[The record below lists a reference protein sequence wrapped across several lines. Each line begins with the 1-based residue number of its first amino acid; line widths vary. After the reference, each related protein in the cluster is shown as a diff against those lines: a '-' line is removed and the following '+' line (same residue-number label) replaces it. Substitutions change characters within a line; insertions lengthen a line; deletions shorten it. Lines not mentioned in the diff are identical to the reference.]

1 MKFVIKLLFILFFV
15 VHFSSFGQKLQLQKN
30 LESVSKVIQSPNGD
44 YLLANEMTNYILI
57 DQKSKIQLASM
68 EIDFNNNGAIGQ
80 GNFLFY
86 DNSKFILN
94 TSRELLLVDL
104 LNKKIDTIFT
114 SIKFPEIIE
123 SFIVVPNNQNKI
135 LITSKVFPIEKNGT
149 IKMVGEK
156 KGEIF
161 YEDIK
166 KCKVRIYDFVSKK
179 ETNLIDFPYSVTTL
193 TTTDTDEILA
203 GTFDGNV
210 IKISEDLNF
219 ELLFK
224 AFDRPVFSIV
234 NKKKNY
240 LLIPH
245 RGKNIIFDSGEGELY
260 FFDEGYRMTSKIS
273 IPIPEEK
280 SINDTAKKVNDIKA
294 LPHNHVLNVLNPKQ
308 EDFIYINYGFN
319 GLLKANLQTLNYSN
333 LVVSERTASFFA
345 LNYDTSQV
353 IASISD
359 KTSVFGNTGKLYLY
373 DLQSEKFIDAFRTIQ
388 PRIKFKKINKVF
400 YNKNYYYVAKQTED
414 YKNSITVFSSNS
426 SENNILKA
434 KNISYNYNDNGL
446 LIHNYDRLVYGILK
460 LDKLS
465 KREYNFKFKETGW
478 NATDSKDS
486 LHLEIFTPIID
497 IEKYDSKKLPVGVTE
512 FKKISDD
519 AYLIS
524 GFGYSNNETQYS
536 FHIINAKQDILFE
549 KKDNKYL
556 VLNEIKVSAS
566 GKYIATREN
575 KDNNTV
581 IEVWDWIN
589 KKLVFSK
596 KIKSNELSKFSFDTT
611 TDTFWF
617 GLLDENY
624 FADYYSFNLELENSQ
639 PIQQFSKLEQIGDFL
654 PNGTNDFVLFG
665 NVAYKLSTKKK
676 IWQSDIKV
684 YAFDFVELQPLP
696 NGFGFGFEN
705 NFISVDTN
713 FKSTFFTVYEGN
725 KSIESNDDLFYKA
738 DKEAINNFGF
748 VINGKGYLPSDYDYY
763 FNRPD
768 IIIKESGSTNDEYQ
782 KLIEKAVLK
791 RTNSLKKANLN
802 DLFEKAPL
810 MTITNTK
817 SINAFTKSNSQQFD
831 LSFHPVANKY
841 IKSYSFYVNGVTIV
855 NSELL
860 KKELSVSQNIILS
873 QGKNLIQ
880 INCIDNEGYISN
892 TETYTIYAD
901 YKEEN
906 PKVYVVIIAAD
917 TYDNPDFNLKY
928 SVKDAND
935 LVVHLKKR
943 YGANLI
949 VSTLINKNANEELIN
964 QIKNTVKDANVN
976 DKIIVFVSGHG
987 VLDSN
992 LDFRFATPNMDFSKP
1007 NEFGITSKTL
1017 ESILLVSPAR
1027 NKLLMIDACHSGEF
1041 DKEEYSNTIS
1051 TDAVVVSYSGSKGS
1065 IATSSKTN
1073 TESSFELMRQ
1083 LFNDVSEKSG
1093 IKVISAAAGNSFALE
1108 SEQWKNGVF
1117 TYSLLS
1123 VLENNKT
1130 ISISKL
1136 SKEVADSVIKLTNSK
1151 QKPTNRGNTVEFDF
1165 EL

>member
-1 MKFVIKLLFILFFV
+1 MKLLSLVLVTFPFFL
-15 VHFSSFGQKLQLQKN
+15 FGQKLQLQKN

-44 YLLANEMTNYILI
+44 YLLAKDKTNYILI

-80 GNFLFY
+80 GNFQFY

-94 TSRELLLVDL
+94 TSTELLLINL
-104 LNKKIDTIFT
+104 LNKEIDTLDT
-114 SIKFPEIIE
+114 KIKFPEIIE
-123 SFIVVPNNQNKI
+123 NFNIVPTNPNKVIITTKI
-135 LITSKVFPIEKNGT
+135 YPIEKDGT
-149 IKMVGEK
+149 IKIVNK
-156 KGEIF
+156 KKDEIF
-161 YEDIK
+161 YEDLKNCKIK
-166 KCKVRIYDFVSKK
+166 VYDFTLNKVIQS
-179 ETNLIDFPYSVTTL
+179 IDFPFSITTI
-193 TTTDTDEILA
+193 TTNETNEILA
-203 GTFDGNV
+203 GTFDGSV
-210 IKISEDLNF
+210 VKISEDLNY

-234 NKKKNY
+234 NKKNTF
-240 LLIPH
+240 LVVPH
-245 RGKNIIFDSGEGELY
+245 RGKNLIFDSGEGDLY
-260 FFDEGYRMTSKIS
+260 FFDNVYRLTNKLPILEDKSKDENTNLVTGIKT
-273 IPIPEEK
+273 IP
-280 SINDTAKKVNDIKA
+280 NNY
-294 LPHNHVLNVLNPKQ
+294 VLTILNPKQ
-308 EDFIYINYGFN
+308 NDFIYINYGFN
-319 GLLKANLQTLNYSN
+319 GLLKVNMQTLNYSK
-333 LVVSERTASFFA
+333 LKVTERTASFYS
-345 LNYDTSQV
+345 LNFDNSQIV
-353 IASISD
+353 SSISNE
-359 KTSVFGNTGKLYLY
+359 TSMFGNFGKLYLY
-373 DLQSEKFIDAFRTIQ
+373 DLQSEKFVDAFRTIQ
-388 PRIKFKKINKVF
+388 PKIKFNKINKVF
-400 YNKNYYYVAKQTED
+400 YNKNYYYVANQVVN
-414 YKNSITVFSSNS
+414 YKNSVVVFSSNS
-426 SENNILKA
+426 SENITLKA
-434 KNISYNYNDNGL
+434 NNIYYNYDDNGL
-446 LIHNYDRLVYGILK
+446 LIHNYDRLVYGNLK
-460 LDKLS
+460 LNKLS
-465 KREYNFKFKETGW
+465 KRDYNFKFKETGW
-478 NATDSKDS
+478 NATNSKDS
-486 LHLEIFTPIID
+486 LHLDIFTPIFD
-497 IEKYDSKKLPVGVTE
+497 IENYDSNKLPVKVTE

-524 GFGYSNNETQYS
+524 GFGYNNNETLYS
-536 FHIINAKQDILFE
+536 FHILNAKQDILFE
-549 KKDNKYL
+549 KKENKYL

-575 KDNNTV
+575 KDTNTV
-581 IEVWDWIN
+581 IEIWDWIN

-596 KIKSNELSKFSFDTT
+596 KIKSYELSKFSFDTT

-624 FADYYSFNLELENSQ
+624 FATYYSFNLELENSQ
-639 PIQQFSKLEQIGDFL
+639 PIQQFSKLEQVGDFL
-654 PNGTNDFVLFG
+654 PNGINDFVLFG
-665 NVAYKLSTKKK
+665 NVAYKLSTKEK
-676 IWQSDIKV
+676 IWQSDINI

-696 NGFGFGFEN
+696 NGVGFGFEN

-713 FKSTFFTVYEGN
+713 FKSVFFTVYEGN

-748 VINGKGYLPSDYDYY
+748 VFNGKGYLPSDYDYY

-768 IIIKESGSTNDEYQ
+768 IIIKESGSTNEDYQ

-791 RTNSLKKANLN
+791 RTNSLKKINLN
-802 DLFEKAPL
+802 NLFEKAPL
-810 MTITNTK
+810 MTITNAK

-831 LSFHPVANKY
+831 LSFHPIANKY
-841 IKSYSFYVNGVTIV
+841 ITSYSFYVNGVTIV

-880 INCIDNEGYISN
+880 INCIDNEGFISN
-892 TETYTIYAD
+892 TETFTIYAD
-901 YKEEN
+901 YKADD

-917 TYDNPDFNLKY
+917 TYDNRDFNLKY

-935 LVVHLKKR
+935 LVNHLKKR

-964 QIKNTVKDANVN
+964 QIKNTVKAADVN

-1017 ESILLVSPAR
+1017 EQILLVSPAR

-1051 TDAVVVSYSGSKGS
+1051 KDAVVVSYSGSKGS
-1065 IATSSKTN
+1065 IASSSKTN

-1083 LFNDVSEKSG
+1083 LFNDVSEKKG
-1093 IKVISAAAGNSFALE
+1093 IKVVSAAAGNSFALE

-1117 TYSLLS
+1117 TYSLLN
-1123 VLENNKT
+1123 VLEKNKT
-1130 ISISKL
+1130 ISISKI

-1151 QKPTNRGNTVEFDF
+1151 QKPTCRGNTVEFDF